1 MRRFM
6 APRLA
11 ASLCVLAVSAVAA
24 SGGLVQPP
32 AATAPETTAYQG
44 PELERFLLN
53 AAVVKMKSIG
63 RGVTLPQRAT
73 LTLDGTT
80 HDGAW
85 KTIDES
91 KSGVTQLSGGQSE
104 IDFEDT
110 YRAECAAYQLD
121 RLLALDMVPATVE
134 RVING
139 KRGSL
144 QFWIAPNI
152 PEAERYKKKLQP
164 PDVEAWN
171 RQMFKVRVF
180 DNLIY
185 NTDRNLNNILIT
197 PEWQIRL
204 IDHSRAFRKQA
215 TLRDVKSL
223 TRFSRSLLDSMKGL
237 TEPVLED
244 RLGRYINIFQIRG
257 LLQRRDKIVELAA
270 RLAAE
275 RGEAAVYYP

>member
-1 MRRFM
+1 MRRVVVLR
-6 APRLA
+6 AVLILLA
-11 ASLCVLAVSAVAA
+11 SGAVAA
-24 SGGLVQPP
+24 QAPFQGEEIEHFLQ
-32 AATAPETTAYQG
+32 TAS
-44 PELERFLLN
+44 
-53 AAVVKMKSIG
+53 VVGMKSIG
-63 RGVTLPQRAT
+63 RGITLPQKAT
-73 LTLDGTT
+73 LSLDGATRNA
-80 HDGAW
+80 AW

-91 KSGVTQLSGGQSE
+91 KTGVTQLAGGHSE

-121 RLLALDMVPATVE
+121 RLLHLDMVPATIE

-144 QFWIAPNI
+144 QLWIAPNI
-152 PEAERYKKKLQP
+152 PEAERYKKKTQP

-197 PEWQIRL
+197 PDWQIRL
-204 IDHSRAFRKQA
+204 IDHSRAFRKPG
-215 TLRDVKSL
+215 TLRDAKSL
-223 TRFSRSLLDSMKGL
+223 TRFSRSLLAAMSALD
-237 TEPVLED
+237 EPTLQQ
-244 RLGRYINIFQIRG
+244 RLGRFISIYQIRAI
-257 LLQRRDKIVELAA
+257 LVRRDKIDELAK

-275 RGEAAVYYP
+275 RGEEAVYYP